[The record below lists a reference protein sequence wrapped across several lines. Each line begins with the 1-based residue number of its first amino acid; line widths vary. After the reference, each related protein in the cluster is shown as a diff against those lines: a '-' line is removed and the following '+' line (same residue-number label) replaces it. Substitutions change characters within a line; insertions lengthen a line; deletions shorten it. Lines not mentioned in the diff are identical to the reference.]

1 MGAITGQGESYNLPN
16 YVGELFNVSPTD
28 TPLLSAIGGMT
39 GGKSVTSKQ
48 FTWQTTD
55 LAGATQTAV
64 VEGADPVMKG
74 RTRSEVTNVAQ
85 IMQYGV
91 EVSYTKQ
98 AAVGNLS
105 GESIIGNQPVQDEL
119 AFQLDMAMKTAARD
133 IEHSFIQGTYVADTN
148 ITTARKT
155 RGMLE
160 AVTTNEVAG
169 AAGALDQAKV
179 ESALKKMADS
189 GAPFEMPVIFANA
202 FQKQKLSAIYSSALA
217 LAPRDRNI
225 GGVNITTIETDFG
238 QVGIVFERHIPADDV
253 LIADLAFLKPVFLDI
268 PGKGH
273 FFVEP
278 LAQTGA
284 AYKYQVYGEVGLEYG
299 PEQFHAKITNLAT
312 CLLYTSPSP
321 RDRG

>member
-1 MGAITGQGESYNLPN
+1 MGAITGQGDSYDLPN

-55 LAGATQTAV
+55 LASATQTAV

-155 RGMLE
+155 RGMLA

-169 AAGALDQAKV
+169 GAAALTQAKV
-179 ESALKKMADS
+179 EAALKAMADS

-202 FQKQKLSAIYSSALA
+202 FQKQKLSSIYSSALA

-238 QVGIVFERHIPADDV
+238 EVGIVFERHIPADDV

-284 AYKYQVYGEVGLEYG
+284 AYKYQVYGEIGLEYG
-299 PEQFHAKITNLAT
+299 PEQFHAKITNLS
-312 CLLYTSPSP
+312 TS
-321 RDRG
+321 

>member
-55 LAGATQTAV
+55 LAGATQTAA

-74 RTRSEVTNVAQ
+74 RTRSEVINVTQ

-105 GESIIGNQPVQDEL
+105 GQSIIGNQPVQDEL

-155 RGMLE
+155 RGMLA
-160 AVTTNEVAG
+160 AVSTNEVAG
-169 AAGALDQAKV
+169 GAAALTQAKV
-179 ESALKKMADS
+179 EAALKTMADS
-189 GAPFEMPVIFANA
+189 GAPFETPVIFANA
-202 FQKQKLSAIYSSALA
+202 FQKQTLSAIFSNALA

-299 PEQFHAKITNLAT
+299 PEQFHAKITNLS
-312 CLLYTSPSP
+312 TS
-321 RDRG
+321 

>member
-55 LAGATQTAV
+55 LAGAAQTAV

-155 RGMLE
+155 RGMLA

-169 AAGALDQAKV
+169 AAAALDQAKV
-179 ESALKKMADS
+179 EDALKQMADS

-284 AYKYQVYGEVGLEYG
+284 AYKYQVYGEIGLEYG

-312 CLLYTSPSP
+312 S
-321 RDRG
+321 

>member
-55 LAGATQTAV
+55 LAGATQTAA
-64 VEGADPVMKG
+64 VEGADPTMKG
-74 RTRSEVTNVAQ
+74 RTRSEVINVAQ

-160 AVTTNEVAG
+160 AVTTNEVA
-169 AAGALDQAKV
+169 AAAAALDQAKV
-179 ESALKKMADS
+179 EDALKQMADS

-284 AYKYQVYGEVGLEYG
+284 AYKYQVYGEIGLEYG

-312 CLLYTSPSP
+312 S
-321 RDRG
+321 

>member
-1 MGAITGQGESYNLPN
+1 MGAITGQGQSFNLPN

-55 LAGATQTAV
+55 LAGAAQTAV
-64 VEGADPVMKG
+64 VEGADPTMKG
-74 RTRSEVTNVAQ
+74 RTRSEVSNVAQ

-119 AFQLDMAMKTAARD
+119 AFQLDMTMKTAARD

-155 RGMLE
+155 RGMLA

-169 AAGALDQAKV
+169 GAAALTQAKV

-202 FQKQKLSAIYSSALA
+202 FQKQKLSSIYSSALA

-299 PEQFHAKITNLAT
+299 PEQFHAKITNLSVA
-312 CLLYTSPSP
+312 
-321 RDRG
+321 

>member
-55 LAGATQTAV
+55 LAGAAQTAV

-169 AAGALDQAKV
+169 AAAALDQAKV
-179 ESALKKMADS
+179 EDALKQMADS

-284 AYKYQVYGEVGLEYG
+284 AYKYQVYGEIGLEYG

-312 CLLYTSPSP
+312 S
-321 RDRG
+321 

>member
-55 LAGATQTAV
+55 LAGAAQTAV

-169 AAGALDQAKV
+169 AAAALDQAKV
-179 ESALKKMADS
+179 EDALKQMADS

-253 LIADLAFLKPVFLDI
+253 LIADFAFLKPVFLDI

-284 AYKYQVYGEVGLEYG
+284 AYKYQVYGEIGLEYG

-312 CLLYTSPSP
+312 S
-321 RDRG
+321 

>member
-1 MGAITGQGESYNLPN
+1 MGAITGQGQSFNLPN

-55 LAGATQTAV
+55 LAGAAQTAV
-64 VEGADPVMKG
+64 VEGADPTMKG
-74 RTRSEVTNVAQ
+74 RTRSEVSNVTQ

-133 IEHSFIQGTYVADTN
+133 IEHSFIQGTYVADTD
-148 ITTARKT
+148 ISTARKT
-155 RGMLE
+155 RGMLA

-202 FQKQKLSAIYSSALA
+202 FQKQKLSSIYSSALA
-217 LAPRDRNI
+217 LAPRDRSI

-238 QVGIVFERHIPADDV
+238 QVGIVYERHIPADDV
-253 LIADLAFLKPVFLDI
+253 LIADLAFMKPVFLDI

-284 AYKYQVYGEVGLEYG
+284 AYKYQVYGEIGLEYG
-299 PEQFHAKITNLAT
+299 PEQFHAKITNLSVA
-312 CLLYTSPSP
+312 
-321 RDRG
+321 

>member
-1 MGAITGQGESYNLPN
+1 VQLQSYNLPN

-55 LAGATQTAV
+55 LAGAAQTAV

-169 AAGALDQAKV
+169 AAAALDQAKV
-179 ESALKKMADS
+179 EDALKQMADS

-284 AYKYQVYGEVGLEYG
+284 AYKYQVYGEIGLEYG

-312 CLLYTSPSP
+312 S
-321 RDRG
+321 

>member
-64 VEGADPVMKG
+64 VEGADPTMKG
-74 RTRSEVTNVAQ
+74 RTRSEVINVAQ

-133 IEHSFIQGTYVADTN
+133 IEHSFIQGTYVADTD
-148 ITTARKT
+148 ISTARKT

-179 ESALKKMADS
+179 ESALKQMADS

-284 AYKYQVYGEVGLEYG
+284 AYKYQVYGEIGLEYG

-312 CLLYTSPSP
+312 S
-321 RDRG
+321 

>member
-55 LAGATQTAV
+55 LAGATQTAA
-64 VEGADPVMKG
+64 VEGADPTMKG
-74 RTRSEVTNVAQ
+74 RTRSEVINVAQ

-160 AVTTNEVAG
+160 AVTTNEVA
-169 AAGALDQAKV
+169 AAAAALDQAKV
-179 ESALKKMADS
+179 EDALKQMADS

-238 QVGIVFERHIPADDV
+238 QVGIVFERHIPTDDV

-284 AYKYQVYGEVGLEYG
+284 AYKYQVYGEIGLEYG

-312 CLLYTSPSP
+312 S
-321 RDRG
+321 

>member
-55 LAGATQTAV
+55 LAGATQTAA
-64 VEGADPVMKG
+64 VEGADPTMKG
-74 RTRSEVTNVAQ
+74 RTRSEVINVAQ

-133 IEHSFIQGTYVADTN
+133 IEHSFIQGTYVADTD
-148 ITTARKT
+148 ISTARKT

-179 ESALKKMADS
+179 ESALKQMADS

-312 CLLYTSPSP
+312 S
-321 RDRG
+321 

>member
-1 MGAITGQGESYNLPN
+1 MGAITGQGQSFNLPN

-39 GGKSVTSKQ
+39 GGISVSSKQ

-64 VEGADPVMKG
+64 VEGADPTMKG
-74 RTRSEVTNVAQ
+74 RTRSEVSNVTQ

-98 AAVGNLS
+98 AAVGNIA

-133 IEHSFIQGTYVADTN
+133 IEHSFIQGVYNAGAN
-148 ITTARKT
+148 ITTPRKT
-155 RGMLE
+155 RGMLA

-169 AAGALDQAKV
+169 GAAALTQAKV

-202 FQKQKLSAIYSSALA
+202 FQKQKLSSIYSSALA

-253 LIADLAFLKPVFLDI
+253 LIADLAFMKPVFLDI

-284 AYKYQVYGEVGLEYG
+284 AYKYQVYGEIGLEYG
-299 PEQFHAKITNLAT
+299 PEQFHAKITNLSVA
-312 CLLYTSPSP
+312 
-321 RDRG
+321 

>member
-1 MGAITGQGESYNLPN
+1 MGAITGQGDSYDLPN

-55 LAGATQTAV
+55 LASATQTAV

-155 RGMLE
+155 RGMLA
-160 AVTTNEVAG
+160 AVATNEVAG
-169 AAGALDQAKV
+169 GAAALTQAKV

-202 FQKQKLSAIYSSALA
+202 FQKQKLSSIYSSALA

-238 QVGIVFERHIPADDV
+238 EVGIVFERHIPADDV

-299 PEQFHAKITNLAT
+299 PEQFHAKITNLSVA
-312 CLLYTSPSP
+312 
-321 RDRG
+321 